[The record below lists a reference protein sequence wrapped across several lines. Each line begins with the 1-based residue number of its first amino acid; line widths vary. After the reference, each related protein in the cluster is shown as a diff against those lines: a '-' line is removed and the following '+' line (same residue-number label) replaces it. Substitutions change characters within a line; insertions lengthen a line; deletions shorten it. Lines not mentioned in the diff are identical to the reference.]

1 MSNFT
6 GVSILLFAAVTS
18 LLVVD
23 IPTKFISTDVAQA
36 VQLRNG
42 KTYFDR
48 PPTLVEAETTVNSVY
63 AWGATYYFKLRLPDN
78 AGEPLQRVT
87 ISQFEG
93 GDKIAFDRN
102 ESLAFA
108 IAPSGERT
116 KLTAAIALSESDPR
130 QVTVDFN
137 PPIPPGNIISIGL
150 RPYNNPRYG
159 GVYLFGVTAF
169 PIGEKPHGQFLG
181 YARLHFYDRSDRSG
195 IFRR

>member
-6 GVSILLFAAVTS
+6 GISILLLATVTS
-18 LLVVD
+18 VLLVD
-23 IPTKFISTDVAQA
+23 IPTGAISDRTAGA
-36 VQLRNG
+36 VRLRDG
-42 KTYFDR
+42 RTYFDR
-48 PPTLVEAETTVNSVY
+48 PPTLVDAETTVNSVY
-63 AWGATYYFKLRLPDN
+63 AWGATYYFNLRLPEN

-87 ISQFEG
+87 ISQYEG
-93 GDKIAFDRN
+93 TDKIAFDRN
-102 ESLAFA
+102 ESLALA

-116 KLTAAIALSESDPR
+116 RLNAAIAITDTEPQ
-130 QVTVDFN
+130 QVTVDFT
-137 PPIPPGNIISIGL
+137 PPIPPGSTISIGL

-169 PIGEKPHGQFLG
+169 PLGEKPHGQFLG